1 MKKHFLIIGGMR
13 FIHKKIQEFA
23 DVDITFICTKNKIK
37 PIDFLHY
44 TRTLCLS
51 DNLNEWLYT
60 IKAINSIQ
68 KIDNVL
74 CFDDQEQMR
83 VAIISNQLNLPF
95 HKLETIKKI
104 RDKYLMRDILR
115 KVGLE
120 NIQSASI
127 DSVQD
132 IYKFISGVGFPIILK
147 PRSGLGSIGV
157 EKIESFEEIES
168 AYRRSTIEM
177 GNTALVAEQFIT
189 GQEYSAE
196 IFCEKGEYLILSTTH
211 KFKNP
216 TTFVEQGHFCPANLT
231 EKETRLVSET
241 IPKILKALNIE
252 NGACHTE
259 FIISSDGIHIVE
271 THLRVAGDLIP
282 EMVLAVTGIDEIEY
296 LARQSLGEAVLPKI
310 KEKLITNNKH
320 PQKYSSVW
328 FFDKNADGIITRIDG
343 IEEARMMDGIIRVVQ
358 FLDIGSRIRKIQ
370 QSDDRIFAIQSISDS
385 PDSALKLAQIATEK
399 IDVYVD
405 LVNNDE

>member
-1 MKKHFLIIGGMR
+1 MR

-23 DVDITFICTKNKIK
+23 DVDITFICTKKKIK
-37 PIDFLHY
+37 PTDFLHY
-44 TRTLCLS
+44 TRAFCLS
-51 DNLNEWLYT
+51 DDLNEWLHT

-83 VAIISNQLNLPF
+83 VAILADQLNLPF
-95 HKLETIKKI
+95 HKLETIKNI

-115 KVGLE
+115 KTGLE

-127 DSVQD
+127 NCIQD
-132 IYKFISGVGFPIILK
+132 IHNFISEVGFPIILK
-147 PRSGLGSIGV
+147 PRSGLGSIGI
-157 EKIESFEEIES
+157 EKINSYEEVES
-168 AYRRSTIEM
+168 AYRRSITEM
-177 GNTALVAEQFIT
+177 GNNSLVAEQFIT
-189 GQEYSAE
+189 GQEYSVE
-196 IFCEKGEYLILSTTH
+196 IFCEHGEYLILSTTH

-216 TTFVEQGHFCPANLT
+216 VTFVEQGHFCPANLT
-231 EKETRLVSET
+231 EKENQLVCE
-241 IPKILKALNIE
+241 IMPKILKALNIE

-259 FIISSDGIHIVE
+259 FIISHDGIHIVE

-282 EMVLAVTGIDEIEY
+282 EMVFAVTGIDEIEY
-296 LARQSLGEAVLPKI
+296 LARQSLGEPVLPKM
-310 KEKLITNNKH
+310 KEKLIANNSQ

-328 FFDKNADGIITRIDG
+328 FFEKNADGIITRIDG

-358 FLDIGSRIRKIQ
+358 FLDVGSRIRKIQ
-370 QSDDRIFAIQSISDS
+370 QSDDRVFVVQSISDS
-385 PDSALKLAQIATEK
+385 SDRALKLAQIAAEK